1 MLGLKSHHD
10 VLLSHPDI
18 LLFDHLRDVAERA
31 SRLILQ
37 LNPYMNLAISCEDLA
52 RAAFIAGCTHDFGK
66 AKRQFQEYIRGG
78 KGKDKDHAAISS
90 VFTFLVA
97 SDVFKKKPQLTQLL
111 PFVCAYAVNHH
122 HGLLCN
128 PEEAFEEASIEHQIA
143 IARNSIDPQVWDFE
157 FTCRSLDLTVRFSEY
172 RKKFED
178 IRATKITE
186 YFQKFSNCLRQA
198 AEQDDNRLR
207 QAAEQ
212 DDARESWLVDLYF
225 ALLLV
230 VSSLTEADVA
240 SVIQASELKP
250 AVRPIDYSIVLKYVD
265 ELNRRKSGESFQ
277 QLREP
282 ARQEKA
288 SEFQEL
294 REQAWEEIKKEIE
307 KEIKKIEDIRDPQP
321 AFRLTLPTGL
331 GKTLMGLYL
340 AGVMQKNTPC
350 LVVYALPYLSIIEQ
364 TVDVAR
370 TVFDKT
376 DVSVIQHHSL
386 SFPDTRSDEEPNFE
400 KARFSLE
407 DWDADLVVTTFDQL
421 FYSFLSQD
429 RSFIRR
435 FFRLPGSVFLLDE
448 VQTIPARLIPVVKIF
463 LKKLRDKLRAKII
476 YMTATHPPFL
486 QSIVSIVK
494 DEERYF
500 RSLQRT
506 RLRLD
511 YLRDPVAF
519 KDYLSSLDDW
529 LLERKGRK
537 ILLVANTIRSA
548 RDLFAHLSKLKSNES
563 KFNELHLFLLSGSV
577 VPIERL
583 QRIKKIRELV
593 EENREAWICVV
604 STQCVEAGV
613 DLDMDEAVR
622 DFAPWDSIMQIC
634 GRVNRFGKRSRADVW
649 IYRWVDDSTNRE
661 FHSYIYDSVFTNVTL
676 DVLADCQT
684 IGEEDYY
691 NIQKKYVQELERRLS
706 REPSWR
712 ILRSALTW
720 EFDELDFRKLFRG
733 QEQAWKISVFC
744 VVDDTSELLK
754 RIAIELWSNKNARE
768 ALDLIIRLCDSSSS
782 GPLFEFL
789 KISRDNAKS
798 IAESMKN
805 KADRELKLSLPRLL
819 RPMLQAY
826 TISIPVR
833 RFDQLPHAKIVD
845 GMYYFDRVTYE
856 ALNPTGLGEEVA
868 LPDWIV

>member
-1 MLGLKSHHD
+1 MLGLKSHHN

-37 LNPYMNLAISCEDLA
+37 LNPHMNLAISCEDLA

-97 SDVFKKKPQLTQLL
+97 SDVFKKKPQPTRLL
-111 PFVCAYAVNHH
+111 PFVCAYAVNRH

-178 IRATKITE
+178 IQATEITE

-198 AEQDDNRLR
+198 AEQDG
-207 QAAEQ
+207 
-212 DDARESWLVDLYF
+212 ARESWLVDLYF

-240 SVIQASELKP
+240 CVIQAPEPRP
-250 AVRPIDYSIVLKYVD
+250 ASRLDSSMVRGYAFKQPTASK
-265 ELNRRKSGESFQ
+265 SFQ
-277 QLREP
+277 QLRE
-282 ARQEKA
+282 R
-288 SEFQEL
+288 
-294 REQAWEEIKKEIE
+294 AWEEIQEG
-307 KEIKKIEDIRDPQP
+307 IRDPQA

-340 AGVMQKNTPC
+340 AGVMQDKNMPR

-370 TVFDKT
+370 MVFDET

-448 VQTIPARLIPVVKIF
+448 VQTIPARLIPAIETF
-463 LKKLRDKLRAKII
+463 LEKLRDKLCTKII

-486 QSIVSIVK
+486 QSIVSIVQ
-494 DEERYF
+494 DEKPYF
-500 RSLQRT
+500 ESLQRT

-519 KDYLSSLDDW
+519 KAYLSSLDAW

-583 QRIKKIRELV
+583 QRIEKIRKLV
-593 EENREAWICVV
+593 EENPEAWICVV

-661 FHSYIYDSVFTNVTL
+661 FHSYIYDSVFTDATL

-691 NIQKKYVQELERRLS
+691 NIQKKYVQELEQRLS
-706 REPSWR
+706 REPSSR

-744 VVDDTSELLK
+744 VVDDTSESLK

-768 ALDLIIRLCDSSSS
+768 ALDLIINLCDSSSS
-782 GPLFEFL
+782 DPLFEFL

-856 ALNPTGLGEEVA
+856 ALNATGLGEEVA